1 MANAVRI
8 NKTQRRK
15 INVFVRCVGIS
26 LLAWLL
32 FSISNQYTVSVKAA
46 IEYVNLPEKRAFHPQ
61 QSDTVKVKL
70 EMTGWQFLFSKAA
83 LETPKVQV
91 DLSSLK
97 TKDWIVFSN
106 QLGFINRQFPHEQR
120 VVSVSP
126 DTLFFDFSKQTQR
139 KVPVKPLANIGFK
152 RGYGFIADTKVT
164 PAYVTITGP
173 YEDVSAIEY
182 WETDTVRGKE
192 VETDVRTVAN
202 LARNQKANINVYPTS
217 VEVLMPVGELT
228 EKIIELPV
236 KVENGQR
243 YSSVRLSP
251 SKVVVTVLMSVKDY
265 NTYTSRDFEAV
276 VDLSDWEKN
285 EVQYLPILLTKVP
298 DYCKVISVVPQNV
311 DFFVRK

>member
-106 QLGFINRQFPHEQR
+106 QLGFINRQ
-120 VVSVSP
+120 
-126 DTLFFDFSKQTQR
+126 
-139 KVPVKPLANIGFK
+139 
-152 RGYGFIADTKVT
+152 
-164 PAYVTITGP
+164 
-173 YEDVSAIEY
+173 
-182 WETDTVRGKE
+182 
-192 VETDVRTVAN
+192 
-202 LARNQKANINVYPTS
+202 
-217 VEVLMPVGELT
+217 
-228 EKIIELPV
+228 
-236 KVENGQR
+236 
-243 YSSVRLSP
+243 LS
-251 SKVVVTVLMSVKDY
+251 L
-265 NTYTSRDFEAV
+265 
-276 VDLSDWEKN
+276 
-285 EVQYLPILLTKVP
+285 IH
-298 DYCKVISVVPQNV
+298 I
-311 DFFVRK
+311 

>member
-139 KVPVKPLANIGFK
+139 KVPVKPLSNIGFK
-152 RGYGFIADTKVT
+152 RRYGFIADTKIT

-228 EKIIELPV
+228 EKVIELPV

-243 YSSVRLSP
+243 YSSVRLNP

-265 NTYTSRDFEAV
+265 NNYTSRDFEAV
-276 VDLSDWEKN
+276 VDLADWEKN
-285 EVQYLPILLTKVP
+285 GVQYLPVLLTKVP
-298 DYCKVISVVPQNV
+298 DFCKVISVVPQNV